1 MILEPKLVYRTA
13 RGEVPDGEH
22 VVPLGKARLAREGTD
37 LTLVAYG
44 AMVPVCERAADELD
58 ASVEVLDLRSLKPLD
73 EEALLASAAK
83 TGRVVLVQ
91 EAPRT
96 CGYAAE
102 LAAILAEKA
111 LLDLQ
116 APVLRVTGYDVP
128 YPVLADR
135 GRVHAVGRARRRRG
149 AQAARVLVAMHELP
163 LDPPTCTATS
173 RASSSRCSTVDP
185 GDSVRIAVP
194 NAGWRRRPRRA
205 RRRRRD
211 PSSTPAMRSPGRSRC
226 AAPGRPDARRAI
238 DEVVPGP
245 WGATFTRAAAPDRL
259 GARRTA
265 SAAAA
270 GRAVRLAP
278 FLGVLGMPPDE
289 PGVHST
295 IPPRR
300 CGGNI
305 DCKELVAG
313 TTLFL
318 PIPVDGALFSAGD
331 GHAAQGDGEVS
342 GTAIEAP
349 VEATLTLDVRDD
361 LPLEWPVARIDGA
374 WLTFGFDEHLGRAA
388 RIAVDGMLDLMERE
402 HGLSRP
408 DALGLASVVVDLRVT
423 QVVNEVLG
431 VHAVL
436 RDDAFL

>member
-1 MILEPKLVYRTA
+1 M
-13 RGEVPDGEH
+13 
-22 VVPLGKARLAREGTD
+22 
-37 LTLVAYG
+37 
-44 AMVPVCERAADELD
+44 
-58 ASVEVLDLRSLKPLD
+58 
-73 EEALLASAAK
+73 ALH
-83 TGRVVLVQ
+83 
-91 EAPRT
+91 E
-96 CGYAAE
+96 
-102 LAAILAEKA
+102 
-111 LLDLQ
+111 LLDLSLLRGHFSRELQ
-116 APVLRVTGYDVP
+116 PV
-128 YPVLADR
+128 
-135 GRVHAVGRARRRRG
+135 
-149 AQAARVLVAMHELP
+149 
-163 LDPPTCTATS
+163 ATI
-173 RASSSRCSTVDP
+173 DP
-185 GDSVRIAVP
+185 GESIRIATP
-194 NAGWRRRPRRA
+194 NAGWSVS
-205 RRRRRD
+205 RD
-211 PSSTPAMRSPGRSRC
+211 ENVA
-226 AAPGRPDARRAI
+226 RPDPELDTGHALAGPVEVRGARAGLTLAVRV
-238 DEVVPGP
+238 DDVTPGA
-245 WGATFTRAAAPDRL
+245 WGVTFTEPPHRIDWELADGVGR
-259 GARRTA
+259 G
-265 SAAAA
+265 A
-270 GRAVRLAP
+270 GREVRLAP

-374 WLTFGFDEHLGRAA
+374 WLAFGFDEHLGLAA
-388 RIAVDGMLDLMERE
+388 RIAVDGILDLMVRE
-402 HGLSRP
+402 LGVSRS

-436 RDDAFL
+436 RDDALR